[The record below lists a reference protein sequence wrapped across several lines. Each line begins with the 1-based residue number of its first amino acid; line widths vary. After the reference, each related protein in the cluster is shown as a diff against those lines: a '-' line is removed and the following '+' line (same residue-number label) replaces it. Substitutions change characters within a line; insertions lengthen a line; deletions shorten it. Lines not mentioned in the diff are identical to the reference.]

1 MSVRKKATIRDVAA
15 AAGVSVTTVSD
26 SIAGKGRLPDATR
39 QKVRN
44 VAEKLGYR
52 PSAIAR
58 GLRHDGLGLI
68 GICIAPAGGGG
79 VLTDVSYWAA
89 IVTHASQAI
98 LSRGLAPVLLPHSV
112 EMLNKLRVPLD
123 GAIVVDPLGSD
134 PVLAYFERKRIHC
147 LTIGRDLEHDTGHWV
162 DDDIREGVCRLL
174 LQTASKGARLGFIT
188 VGPMKSY
195 ISDAIAGARDWAAAR
210 HGVVNGYPCESR
222 EAGHVE
228 AAVSQAIAEG
238 ASVIVAQND
247 RLALRVLD
255 ALSTLGKRVP
265 EDVRLLAAADGPDLA
280 TAELAISA
288 ARAHPAKLAELAAVR
303 LHDIIRGNTAA
314 PPAKVPMEVVFR
326 DSAPKLMEPPRKRLA
341 SR

>member
-174 LQTASKGARLGFIT
+174 LQTASKGARLGFHHSR
-188 VGPMKSY
+188 PHEELHFRR
-195 ISDAIAGARDWAAAR
+195 DRRRARLGCCKTR
-210 HGVVNGYPCESR
+210 G
-222 EAGHVE
+222 
-228 AAVSQAIAEG
+228 
-238 ASVIVAQND
+238 
-247 RLALRVLD
+247 
-255 ALSTLGKRVP
+255 GKRLS
-265 EDVRLLAAADGPDLA
+265 VREPRG
-280 TAELAISA
+280 
-288 ARAHPAKLAELAAVR
+288 RACRSSSESGDRRGR
-303 LHDIIRGNTAA
+303 LGYRCS
-314 PPAKVPMEVVFR
+314 K
-326 DSAPKLMEPPRKRLA
+326 
-341 SR
+341 